1 MYLKHSEYS
10 GIDHCR
16 VGLGK
21 FGKKNKHRA
30 LKLRHGNVQN
40 YVDNIK
46 KISVANEKNS
56 KI

>member
-40 YVDNIK
+40 YVDKNIK
-46 KISVANEKNS
+46 QENICSQ
-56 KI
+56 